1 MNKVQ
6 SRETEKQMYIC
17 ALRQK
22 AQELG
27 RLPRK
32 SDFDNADMAGMKA
45 LWGPWPRVLESAGL
59 LPSKAQERL
68 EKMQKRKER
77 TMCRTEEADVENEL

>member
-1 MNKVQ
+1 MNKAQ
-6 SRETEKQMYIC
+6 SKETEKQMYIC

-32 SDFDNADMAGMKA
+32 SDFNNADMAGMKA

-59 LPSKAQERL
+59 LPSKAQERM
-68 EKMQKRKER
+68 EKKQKRKER
-77 TMCRTEEADVENEL
+77 QIRRTEAADVENED